1 MASERLNYIDVAKG
15 LLILCVVFGHIYGHS
30 KSIDNITVDY
40 FHRISNLYISF
51 YMPCFFLIT
60 GYCSNFNKK
69 LNTLFTS
76 SFKTIAFPGIIFS
89 IFFFLL
95 ERKYDVASFCH
106 LIKGISFYGGSY
118 WFLSA
123 LFVARILYGLI
134 YKWVGGCRMYY
145 VCILSFVLGF
155 ILSTLPHKYEFWWFY
170 HAVILMPYLGL
181 GQYLKKK
188 EYCFDDLG
196 IICPIYILLYMTTIV
211 LAHYGILKIDY
222 FYHCPGITQMFI
234 NVNLSM
240 LLSLIVLSIFG
251 SVLTITI
258 SKLIYKNTL
267 LEFFGKN
274 SLIIYCVHGFV
285 LNKLFSLIG
294 AVITSETA
302 IITAIIL
309 FVAGFI
315 FTMLIVSGIVYIIN
329 QKYLR
334 ILIGKF

>member
-134 YKWVGGCRMYY
+134 YKCLRVKDPSFSQSGMVALFPGSR
-145 VCILSFVLGF
+145 LLGRFVLTAERGDSDLFRVRDPERQFISMDLKLHGIPQGCQLHHGHLGAGNNPHVQKVLPERSGPSDGF
-155 ILSTLPHKYEFWWFY
+155 DPGGFPGFQFSQVHLR
-170 HAVILMPYLGL
+170 
-181 GQYLKKK
+181 
-188 EYCFDDLG
+188 CFRPV
-196 IICPIYILLYMTTIV
+196 C
-211 LAHYGILKIDY
+211 
-222 FYHCPGITQMFI
+222 
-234 NVNLSM
+234 
-240 LLSLIVLSIFG
+240 
-251 SVLTITI
+251 
-258 SKLIYKNTL
+258 
-267 LEFFGKN
+267 
-274 SLIIYCVHGFV
+274 
-285 LNKLFSLIG
+285 
-294 AVITSETA
+294 
-302 IITAIIL
+302 
-309 FVAGFI
+309 
-315 FTMLIVSGIVYIIN
+315 
-329 QKYLR
+329 
-334 ILIGKF
+334 

>member
-1 MASERLNYIDVAKG
+1 MASERLRYIDVAKG
-15 LLILCVVFGHIYGHS
+15 LLILCVVFGHIYGNS
-30 KSIDNITVDY
+30 KAIDNITVDY
-40 FHRISNLYISF
+40 FHRISNLFISF
-51 YMPCFFLIT
+51 YMPCFFVIT
-60 GYCSNFNKK
+60 GYCSNFKK
-69 LNTLFTS
+69 SLTELFTS
-76 SFKTIAFPGIIFS
+76 SFKTIAFPGIVFS
-89 IFFFLL
+89 IIFFVL
-95 ERKYDVASFCH
+95 ERKYDVASLCH
-106 LIKGISFYGGSY
+106 LIKEICLYGGSY

-123 LFVARILYGLI
+123 LFVARILYGI
-134 YKWVGGCRMYY
+134 FFRWVGEHRIYY
-145 VCILSFVLGF
+145 VCALLFVLGF

-170 HAVILMPYLGL
+170 HAVILMPYMGY

-188 EYCFDDLG
+188 EYNFNDLR
-196 IICPIYILLYMTTIV
+196 IVCPIYLILYTTTIV

-222 FYHCPGITQMFI
+222 YYHCPGITQMFI

-258 SKLIYKNTL
+258 SRLIYKNKL

-274 SLIIYCVHGFV
+274 SLTIYCVHGFV
-285 LNKLFSLIG
+285 LSRVFSIVG
-294 AVITSETA
+294 AVITKETTV
-302 IITAIIL
+302 ITAIIL

-329 QKYLR
+329 QKYFR